1 MALESVT
8 YVGDLVV
15 TNPTSADPKSAGD
28 DHLRNL
34 KTALRDSFAGFT
46 GAILV
51 TGVDGGLVN
60 AYTLTPA
67 TALPSYS
74 AKMLVEFAPTITN
87 TGAATLNISG
97 LGTKPII
104 GQSGAA
110 LSAGALVAGR
120 TYLAAYDGTSFRLT
134 TVTDAYIN
142 VLSTAVFASLI
153 AAELPGFAGAAM
165 VSGTDGGTV
174 NTYTL
179 TPSDALSSYGL
190 RTTVLFSP
198 AATNTGASTLNISGL
213 GAKSILSVSGAALVA
228 GDLTAGDTF
237 AAVYD
242 GTQFRLLSLTKNYAD
257 QLAFSA
263 ALPAQVGNSGKFL
276 TTNGTSASWVGGGLT
291 LLATLTPT
299 VAANVDFLST
309 FTSSYDSYLIVVTG
323 VVPATGSSGL
333 SMRLAVAGAAV
344 STSIYGQEVPF
355 GGAAYSSAGS
365 TQATAAAQATAAGLG
380 ANAEIRIF
388 NVNSTSAIKSFVC
401 ASQAHDSGVNFSND
415 SKAGVFQSSSVVTGA
430 RLYWTGGQNFAAQ
443 GKVRIYGI
451 SNS

>member
-28 DHLRNL
+28 DHLRNI
-34 KTALRDSFAGFT
+34 KKAALDSFAGFT

-74 AKMLVEFAPTITN
+74 SKMLVEFTPSITN
-87 TGAATLNISG
+87 TGATTLNVSA
-97 LGTKPII
+97 LGTKPIV
-104 GQSGAA
+104 GQSGSALAA
-110 LSAGALVAGR
+110 GDLVAGR
-120 TYLAAYDGTSFRLT
+120 TYAAAYDGTSFRLIT
-134 TVTDAYIN
+134 ATDTYVNA
-142 VLSTAVFASLI
+142 LAAAVFASLI
-153 AAELPGFAGAAM
+153 TAELPGFAGAAL
-165 VSGTDGGTV
+165 VSGTDGGAA

-179 TPSDALSSYGL
+179 TPSDALASYGA
-190 RTTVLFSP
+190 RMTALFSP
-198 AATNTGASTLNISGL
+198 AATNTGVSTLNISGL

-242 GTQFRLLSLTKNYAD
+242 GTQFRLLSVTKNYAD

-276 TTNGTSASWVGGGLT
+276 TTNGTTASWIGGGLT

-299 VAANVDFLST
+299 VAANVDFLTT
-309 FTSSYDSYLIVVTG
+309 FTSGYDSYLVVATG
-323 VVPATGSSGL
+323 VLPATGTPNLQMLFAKAGVADSSGVYYDGDL
-333 SMRLAVAGAAV
+333 TGSV
-344 STSIYGQEVPF
+344 
-355 GGAAYSSAGS
+355 AYS
-365 TQATAAAQATAAGLG
+365 ATGVARVSPTIATLAPGIG
-380 ANAEIRIF
+380 INSEIRIY
-388 NVNSTSAIKSFVC
+388 NANSTAQMKSWAFS
-401 ASQAHDSGVNFSND
+401 SQAQSAASTFANESRSGVYLSANTIT
-415 SKAGVFQSSSVVTGA
+415 GV
-430 RLYWTGGQNFAAQ
+430 RLCWTGGQNFAAQ